1 MAIRFT
7 VGGLLMLGVLRILE
21 PTSKLLAKDLLPM
34 AGLGRLGVALGQ
46 TSFTFG
52 VSMSTAANTG
62 LIYATAPVWYGRGLA
77 VFTSR
82 YPGCSSS
89 ATCSSS
95 GSWTA
100 CTLLQ
105 G

>member
-1 MAIRFT
+1 VAIRFT
-7 VGGLLMLGVLRILE
+7 MGGLLMLGLLRILE

-34 AGLGRLGVALGQ
+34 AGLGCLRVALGQ
-46 TSFTFG
+46 KTFTFG
-52 VSMSTAANTG
+52 VSTTSAANTG
-62 LIYATAPVWYGRGLA
+62 LIFATSPVWYGSGLA
-77 VFTSR
+77 VFTPR
-82 YPGCSSS
+82 YPGWPSSE
-89 ATCSSS
+89 ACSSS